1 MTVRRPF
8 IDREM
13 PDVYTAMTRASA
25 TSRKASNEAG
35 LDDDLIELINV
46 RVSQINRCL
55 TCLSIHVPRARQAGI
70 TQRQLDLLPAWR
82 EAGEK
87 SFTAQQLAC
96 LRLAE
101 ALTVLDV
108 GEDLDGLAEA
118 ASAHLTR
125 AQIAAVQWTTT
136 LINAFNRISIASG
149 HPALTVKE

>member
-1 MTVRRPF
+1 MRRPF

-13 PDVYTAMTRASA
+13 PDVYTAMTKASA
-25 TSRKASNEAG
+25 ASRKSSHEAG
-35 LDDDLIELINV
+35 LGDDLIELINV

-55 TCLSIHVPRARQAGI
+55 TCLSLHVPRARQAGI

-87 SFTAQQLAC
+87 TFTPQQLAA
-96 LRLAE
+96 LDLAE
-101 ALTVLDV
+101 ALTRLEE
-108 GEDLDGLAEA
+108 GTDLDALAEA
-118 ASAHLTR
+118 ALEHLSR

>member
-1 MTVRRPF
+1 MRRPF

-13 PDVYTAMTRASA
+13 PDVYTAMTKASA

-55 TCLSIHVPRARQAGI
+55 TCLSIHVPRARQAGVP
-70 TQRQLDLLPAWR
+70 QRQLDLLPAWR
-82 EAGEK
+82 EAGAKEF
-87 SFTAQQLAC
+87 SDQQRAALD
-96 LRLAE
+96 LAE
-101 ALTVLDV
+101 ALTVLDE
-108 GEDLDGLAEA
+108 GADLDGLAEA